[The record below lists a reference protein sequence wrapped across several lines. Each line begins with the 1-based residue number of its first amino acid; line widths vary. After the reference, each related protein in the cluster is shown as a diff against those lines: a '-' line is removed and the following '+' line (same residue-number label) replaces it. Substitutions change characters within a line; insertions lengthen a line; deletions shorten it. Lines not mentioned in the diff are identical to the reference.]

1 MIVSE
6 FESQESADESRKDFA
21 DMTFTHS
28 NGRIYVGTIHM
39 KDGEPYDGSGR
50 KLTMTKTN

>member
-28 NGRIYVGTIHM
+28 NGRLYVGTVQM
-39 KDGEPYDGSGR
+39 KDGVPYDGSGR
-50 KLTMTKTN
+50 KLTMKKTK